1 MPTGTLAAVAA
12 FEVICRRE
20 DHETRFGIGV
30 VIV

>member
-12 FEVICRRE
+12 FEVIGRRK
-20 DHETRFGIGV
+20 DHKARFGIGV